1 MGGLLGG
8 GGGKGYVA
16 PLPPLKLLGGAGPP
30 GPSFFLRLWLMLI
43 LSLQVMF
50 ETFNIPAL
58 HVGIE
63 AVLAAYASGC
73 CPVIVLHVGDS
84 VTHVV
89 PVWLYGNI
97 RLLTV
102 DNLRHQHVILKI
114 KARLRF
120 LSCPGTCTS
129 SDDLCA
135 YVISLPFWSSQVR
148 CPALPVS

>member
-1 MGGLLGG
+1 MGQNIPLESYGLI
-8 GGGKGYVA
+8 
-16 PLPPLKLLGGAGPP
+16 
-30 GPSFFLRLWLMLI
+30 LI

-89 PVWLYGNI
+89 PVWIHGNI

-102 DNLRHQHVILKI
+102 DNYVSLKI
-114 KARLRF
+114 K
-120 LSCPGTCTS
+120 GGGG
-129 SDDLCA
+129 
-135 YVISLPFWSSQVR
+135 
-148 CPALPVS
+148 